1 MPFGQQFAPVQAD
14 GDFANFGGAPAVTA
28 SAPSSRPEPQTPTR
42 PSAAPQ
48 AQSGGLL
55 KIALGSAVSAVL
67 IFGGYFLYTSS
78 QTKPK
83 PVVAATKKKKKSK
96 PKTKSLEEIREAE
109 DAERRAKLAAEPP
122 LPSMIKPVKAKPRPA
137 PVAPLLPPGPPQT
150 VENMPPEV
158 RAAVGA
164 AIDKKMVPELIG
176 FLGHAHGGAR
186 LLVAQQLATFEPDP
200 TTAPALVK
208 MLQDPY
214 PDNRKAAAKAL
225 VRQGV
230 GVPGVIPALG
240 TAAHQDRD
248 WQVKVAA
255 AATLGEIATAK
266 PELRAEVATA
276 LVPAL
281 SSSQGEDLPALMAA
295 AGTLGAA
302 GQPAIPTLIAWLTH
316 PQLAEDAV
324 SALAQLGHFEPFTA
338 ILAGKTSLHIQQKRR
353 MAEGLGRM
361 RPMTQPGLAII
372 KTLAGD
378 EDATV
383 RLAAIDA
390 LDHAEPKLLEATP
403 LLEKALAD
411 AAPPVQEL
419 AKKAIVPY
427 QEADPVFK
435 MQKLLTQFKAEDKL
449 PWSSSEISKTI
460 LSTKE
465 EGFKAIVTLIANPQ
479 KPPEMRELASQVLA
493 LSWGDGWYDAKLT
506 EDLKKVFST
515 PDQSLTIRTG
525 CAVTLLKLG
534 VVDPM
539 LGATLL
545 DAIRDKSVDYGVR
558 EAAAYIVPAG
568 QENHLSTLIAAAME
582 CEGAEPEGLSELAR
596 RKRTEFHRGVLDTMK
611 SLKPEERSGALPHLV
626 AGLRQSSGI
635 IKWMACDTL
644 QRYEEVP
651 PEAIELL
658 RAALK
663 DEQKEVREKVLETIG
678 KLHKVAAAAIPDVR
692 EGLKSEDRH
701 WRMLSAKALEE
712 FGPAAADAIPDLLA
726 ILSDTNRVTDYV
738 ARAAARIA
746 PESDMVAAALNQA
759 LNVPELREE
768 VVKALQEVGV
778 KAAVAVPE
786 LQKILTGVEEKLRIP
801 ALRVLGVVGE
811 AAKPAIPD
819 IVRLLADKDEAT
831 REAAANTL
839 GNLKEHAV
847 DAVPDLIKTLV
858 DASQNVQR
866 ESLRALGEIGPA
878 AKAAIPDVEKY
889 LTTAATDQLKQ
900 LAETVLT
907 KLKAEPA
914 ASDPAKS

>member
-1 MPFGQQFAPVQAD
+1 
-14 GDFANFGGAPAVTA
+14 
-28 SAPSSRPEPQTPTR
+28 
-42 PSAAPQ
+42 
-48 AQSGGLL
+48 
-55 KIALGSAVSAVL
+55 
-67 IFGGYFLYTSS
+67 
-78 QTKPK
+78 
-83 PVVAATKKKKKSK
+83 
-96 PKTKSLEEIREAE
+96 
-109 DAERRAKLAAEPP
+109 
-122 LPSMIKPVKAKPRPA
+122 
-137 PVAPLLPPGPPQT
+137 
-150 VENMPPEV
+150 
-158 RAAVGA
+158 
-164 AIDKKMVPELIG
+164 
-176 FLGHAHGGAR
+176 
-186 LLVAQQLATFEPDP
+186 
-200 TTAPALVK
+200 
-208 MLQDPY
+208 
-214 PDNRKAAAKAL
+214 
-225 VRQGV
+225 
-230 GVPGVIPALG
+230 
-240 TAAHQDRD
+240 
-248 WQVKVAA
+248 
-255 AATLGEIATAK
+255 
-266 PELRAEVATA
+266 
-276 LVPAL
+276 
-281 SSSQGEDLPALMAA
+281 
-295 AGTLGAA
+295 
-302 GQPAIPTLIAWLTH
+302 
-316 PQLAEDAV
+316 
-324 SALAQLGHFEPFTA
+324 
-338 ILAGKTSLHIQQKRR
+338 
-353 MAEGLGRM
+353 
-361 RPMTQPGLAII
+361 
-372 KTLAGD
+372 
-378 EDATV
+378 
-383 RLAAIDA
+383 
-390 LDHAEPKLLEATP
+390 
-403 LLEKALAD
+403 
-411 AAPPVQEL
+411 
-419 AKKAIVPY
+419 
-427 QEADPVFK
+427 
-435 MQKLLTQFKAEDKL
+435 
-449 PWSSSEISKTI
+449 
-460 LSTKE
+460 
-465 EGFKAIVTLIANPQ
+465 
-479 KPPEMRELASQVLA
+479 MRELASQVLA

-568 QENHLSTLIAAAME
+568 QANHLSTLIAAAME